1 MWGRGAVGEAGEGG
15 RVGGGVEV
23 GVEGL
28 GAVPVGGGLVVEL
41 VWGEV
46 AREAGRWRDVREA
59 VGRGR
64 PSGLYPDETRSG
76 RRVGER
82 DQERER
88 KTRRRRNHDR

>member
-64 PSGLYPDETRSG
+64 PSGLYPDEKRTEGGRTRPG
-76 RRVGER
+76 KREK
-82 DQERER
+82 DQTT
-88 KTRRRRNHDR
+88 KKS